1 MKNRIADLGSHWWFN
16 ALGYINPD
24 ESLLCIYVAFFFFFF
39 FGEMTFID
47 RFLDAASWSTGVM
60 FCRMTG
66 AAVHVPDCQ
75 GCDFIHTYIGCMYR
89 NK

>member
-1 MKNRIADLGSHWWFN
+1 MRWDISIPMKACCAYMWL
-16 ALGYINPD
+16 
-24 ESLLCIYVAFFFFFF
+24 FFFF

-75 GCDFIHTYIGCMYR
+75 GYDFIHTYICVHR